1 MPKEDKIY
9 RLVVGTFDEK
19 KNETKWHDVEE
30 FDDFD
35 KAQKEFRKYVIE
47 QLKYSDDEFDK
58 VWETPRLDVE
68 LLMGETLLNWA
79 GVYARG
85 NKADVDD
92 ASVDTASGWT
102 ETEIQDLASTE
113 ALAEKRVFKD
123 KYGHVIT
130 EDELYDEFKQL
141 QAEEPDKYDYSF
153 EQYIKN
159 VTGENGTLS
168 VVETVKDAKKKRDFA
183 VFGMNDRGFKKM
195 LTHGFESWEEAQE
208 WIDGYDGRFID
219 GNDEVWLLGVSEL

>member
-58 VWETPRLDVE
+58 VWETPRLDIE

>member
-1 MPKEDKIY
+1 MRK
-9 RLVVGTFDEK
+9 RTRRSGTI
-19 KNETKWHDVEE
+19 HAE

-58 VWETPRLDVE
+58 VWETPRLDIE

-92 ASVDTASGWT
+92 ASVDTGSGWLET
-102 ETEIQDLASTE
+102 ETRDFASTE
-113 ALAEKRVFKD
+113 ELAEKRVFKD
-123 KYGHVIT
+123 KYGHVIK
-130 EDELYDEFKQL
+130 EDELFDEFKQL

-153 EQYIKN
+153 EQYVEN
-159 VTGENGTLS
+159 VTGENGSLTL
-168 VVETVKDAKKKRDFA
+168 VETVKDAKKKRDFA

-208 WIDGYDGRFID
+208 WIDGYDGHFID

>member
-1 MPKEDKIY
+1 MPKEDKVY

-58 VWETPRLDVE
+58 VWETPRLDIE

-92 ASVDTASGWT
+92 TSVDTGSGWL
-102 ETEIQDLASTE
+102 ETEMQDFASTE
-113 ALAEKRVFKD
+113 ELAEKRVFKD
-123 KYGHVIT
+123 KYGHVIK

-141 QAEEPDKYDYSF
+141 QAEDPDKYDYSF

-159 VTGENGTLS
+159 VTGENGSLTL
-168 VVETVKDAKKKRDFA
+168 VEMVKDAKKKRDFA

-208 WIDGYDGRFID
+208 WADGYDGRFID